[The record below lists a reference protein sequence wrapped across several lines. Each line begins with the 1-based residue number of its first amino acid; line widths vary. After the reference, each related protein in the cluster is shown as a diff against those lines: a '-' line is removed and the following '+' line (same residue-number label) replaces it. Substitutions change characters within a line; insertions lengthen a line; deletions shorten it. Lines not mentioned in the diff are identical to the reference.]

1 MSYSKGFSRKTLY
14 MLYIICVLLLASS
27 VSASLYVSHVE
38 GSDRIKDFRR
48 VTDTVS
54 FNISSTS
61 EITSINGASAV
72 CQKESFRYYCAVT
85 DTKNQ
90 ATVTYNIVNQ
100 EGNTATANINVDNSI
115 GAITYSVSQNNG
127 NVTLTYSITD
137 TGYNNNPPCTGIEK
151 IDVWWQGSNTDILEF
166 ENNNCAQSGS
176 RTLAI
181 TESGKGEFYL
191 EATDRIGNTKKSL
204 VQNII
209 IDVSL
214 PEVSNLEVWNN
225 GLPLNTIASN
235 TDFQVDITFDI
246 AEENLTSVIVDL
258 SDITNNPQ
266 LKSIYKNTV
275 VPLSACRI
283 NNTESG
289 RVYNCI
295 INSKVLRT
303 NKDSVFINVTAKDGA
318 GNTVVERLEKS
329 FTLDNVVPEVQ
340 IITDYC
346 DEDDRCYVKNG
357 LNKFIFQLT
366 KDNFEKRLIFFEIAG
381 VSSRVFNCSGNECV
395 GFANINCNGPTQI
408 RILTVNPS
416 SQDDSG
422 NKLPYYSR
430 MLQCDNSMPSIID
443 INWGSNSELGE
454 NLLITG
460 ATVSLAVTVNEPDSK
475 VLASAYFDKMK
486 NETISATCI
495 ELAKGLGN
503 VFNCTWSVSP
513 IEDGYYDADV
523 VINVSDIVNN
533 SVTRTERVRILG
545 FKADNLTPT
554 NLRATY
560 SNTVPSSLNRAVL
573 QLAEFNKIPMYA
585 HAYYS
590 VSVKHGQ
597 DVQLL
602 SQELSLDNCVLR
614 ERDGDMI
621 DASYLF
627 SEIKLADTYKGIGD
641 NHRIDFTFGQSAGG
655 YNKFADDTRV
665 VCNVSAFVR
674 EGKYVYKKP
683 QILMIEIPFKLRNSQ
698 FDAPGEEYV
707 KRIKALEEST
717 TDDYSKL
724 IQNLD
729 AFMVAAQN
737 ICTIKNTLDY
747 AGMSGVAVQLAGFAL
762 GPLLGQPFKQSGG
775 QIFSLYQDINSI
787 FYDPNAVDDPFMNS
801 QSGKE
806 LPGMG
811 IIGQACTFMSCNL
824 DWNNPLKLDEGL
836 ANSIEGSLKDLPL
849 GVGSELTEGLT
860 NSDLKNSIVMSAQK
874 LCIPGIVYNLNKYR
888 QMDCEYLECL
898 KVYGASG
905 LDVSQCEVMKAS
917 KTCAIIVG
925 EAFELPYVRIG
936 KNLFSNMAD
945 TIRMSYGYGLV
956 SILKYI
962 NSTGIC
968 DDPTS
973 DAAIIS
979 CNLPYAIQEYI
990 SAQKKT
996 RMSRDFYYQQTRDFC
1011 ESAGCVGPDCYPN
1024 NQIYGIPLPQFV
1036 PTRDQQIQMDL
1047 MRRFGPLVQDRYLI
1061 VAAHGSADEKIRREN
1076 LEEWN
1081 KRVREYNK
1089 NHGTNYPEIPDVDK
1103 LYAKTDDAQAK
1114 LSNYYNQFGEIG
1126 GTPEEQKKFNQK
1138 INDDPRT
1145 NYQIKIN
1152 ELQTIQKNIENNPF
1166 YIGKKSTW
1174 NDMNVIENT
1183 KFESQKNYQS
1193 LLKVLPY
1200 GMDMDTIYDSD
1211 ASTEKDKFYYFKD
1224 NTLYYHEKNNGEIKI
1239 VTYNADGEPSEYH
1252 LDELPR
1258 PLEKWQA
1265 EFVNRSGPEKL
1276 KTKETFD
1283 KFAKDKEEFDK
1294 KKPDYD
1300 AAREKYRKYML
1311 EQKALVF
1318 VNLFMDQ
1325 FGMRKFLTAEYW
1337 VDKWGLGEYVTEVA
1351 DAVDPQ
1357 IWKNNL
1363 CNPDNGP
1370 FIAGSDQPEGTV
1382 YSCYNQPGQ
1391 GCKLVLTYGAEYLY
1405 YGNNTYL
1412 YTVSYLAGPVLRD
1425 TRLTVKLKGP
1435 QGTLSSAERIL
1446 RANNYD
1452 SSAQAF
1458 LSNKKYTQICVSF
1471 TGNFPDIGDP
1481 AKEFCRAI
1489 REDVLRTG
1497 KPYIDETTL
1506 GYPSGNIGNGQL
1518 FR

>member
-1 MSYSKGFSRKTLY
+1 MSYSKGFSRTILY
-14 MLYIICVLLLASS
+14 ILYIIYVLLLISS

-38 GSDRIKDFRR
+38 GSTRIKDFRK

-61 EITSINGASAV
+61 DITSINGATPV
-72 CQKESFRYYCAVT
+72 CQKESMKYYCAVT

-90 ATVTYNIVNQ
+90 AAVTYTIINQ

-137 TGYNNNPPCTGIEK
+137 TGYNSNPPCTGIERV
-151 IDVWWQGSNTDILEF
+151 DVWWQGSNTDVLEF
-166 ENNNCAQSGS
+166 ENNNCAQSGARS
-176 RTLAI
+176 LAI
-181 TESGKGEFYL
+181 SESGRGEFYL
-191 EATDRIGNTKKSL
+191 DVTDRIGNTKKSV
-204 VQNII
+204 VQNIT

-214 PEVSNLEVWNN
+214 PEVNNLEIWNN
-225 GLPLNTIASN
+225 GLPLTTIAPN

-246 AEENLTSVIVDL
+246 AEENLTSVIADL

-266 LKSIYKNTV
+266 LKPAYKNTV

-289 RVYNCI
+289 RIYNCV

-303 NKDSVFINVTAKDGA
+303 NKESVFVNVTAKDGA
-318 GNTVVERLEKS
+318 GNTIVQQMEKA
-329 FTLDNVVPEVQ
+329 FTIDNVIPEVQ

-346 DEDDRCYVKNG
+346 DEDDVCYVKNG
-357 LNKFIFQLT
+357 MNKFIFQLT
-366 KDNFEKRLIFFEIAG
+366 KDNFEKRLIFFEVAG
-381 VSSRVFNCSGNECV
+381 VSNRVLNCSGNECV
-395 GFANINCNGPTQI
+395 GSANINCNGPTQI

-430 MLQCDNSMPSIID
+430 TLQCDNSMPSIINID
-443 INWGSNSELGE
+443 WGSNSELGE

-460 ATVSLAVTVNEPDSK
+460 SAVSLAVTVNEPDSK
-475 VLASAYFDKMK
+475 VLASAYFDKIK
-486 NETISATCI
+486 NETIDATCTESAT
-495 ELAKGLGN
+495 GSGN
-503 VFNCTWSVSP
+503 IFNCTWSVSP

-523 VINVSDIVNN
+523 IITASDVVNN
-533 SVTRTERVRILG
+533 SVTRTEKVRVLG
-545 FKADNLTPT
+545 FKADNLTPS
-554 NLRATY
+554 NLRASY

-573 QLAEFNKIPMYA
+573 QLAEFNSIPMYA

-590 VSVKHGQ
+590 VSVKQGQ

-614 ERDGDMI
+614 ERDGDMV

-627 SEIKLADTYKGIGD
+627 SEIKLADTYKGIGND
-641 NHRIDFTFGQSAGG
+641 HRIDFTFGQSAGG
-655 YNKFADDTRV
+655 YNMFGDDTRV

-683 QILMIEIPFKLRNSQ
+683 QVLMIEIPFKLRNSQ

-707 KRIKALEEST
+707 NRIKDLEEST
-717 TDDYSKL
+717 TDDYSTL

-729 AFMVAAQN
+729 SFMVTAQN

-747 AGMSGVAVQLAGFAL
+747 AGMSGVAIQLAGYAL
-762 GPLLGQPFKQSGG
+762 GPFGQSMKVVGG
-775 QIFSLYQDINSI
+775 NAVGIYQDINSI
-787 FYDPNAVDDPFMNS
+787 FYDPKAVDDPFM
-801 QSGKE
+801 SGPSGQE

-824 DWNNPLKLDEGL
+824 DWNNPLTLDQGL
-836 ANSIEGSLKDLPL
+836 ADSIEGSLNKLPL

-860 NSDLKNSIVMSAQK
+860 NSNLKNSIVMSAQK
-874 LCIPGIVYNLNKYR
+874 LCIPGVVYNLNKYR

-956 SILKYI
+956 AILDYI
-962 NSTGIC
+962 RGTGIC

-979 CNLPYAIQEYI
+979 CNLPHAIQEYI
-990 SAQKKT
+990 SGQKKT
-996 RMSRDFYYQQTRDFC
+996 RMSGEFYYQKTRDFC
-1011 ESAGCVGPDCYPN
+1011 ESAKCVGPDCYPN
-1024 NQIYGIPLPQFV
+1024 NQIFGIPLPQFV
-1036 PTRDQQIQMDL
+1036 PTKDQQIQMDL
-1047 MRRFGPLVQDRYLI
+1047 MRRFGPLVQNRYLI
-1061 VAAHGSADEKIRREN
+1061 VNAHGSADAKIREDN
-1076 LEEWN
+1076 LKEWN
-1081 KRVREYNK
+1081 KRVDDYNK
-1089 NHGTNYPEIPDVDK
+1089 AHGTNYPKIPDVDK
-1103 LYAKTDDAQAK
+1103 LYSKTDDAQAK
-1114 LSNYYNQFGEIG
+1114 LSNYYNQFNEIG
-1126 GTPEEQKKFNQK
+1126 GTQEEQQKFNK
-1138 INDDPRT
+1138 LITDDPRT
-1145 NYQIKIN
+1145 NYQTRIN
-1152 ELQTIQKNIENNPF
+1152 ELLTIQKNMENNPL
-1166 YIGKKSTW
+1166 YVGKKSTW
-1174 NDMNVIENT
+1174 NDRNVVENT
-1183 KFESQKNYQS
+1183 KFDNQKNYNS
-1193 LLKVLPY
+1193 LLNVLPN
-1200 GMDMDTIYDSD
+1200 GKDWDTIYIGKGQTTKEKYYYWENENLYYYDKSKGDVLVATYD
-1211 ASTEKDKFYYFKD
+1211 ADGNPKDIHFDEMDKEKWKELVENPQSKKMQETLDKF
-1224 NTLYYHEKNNGEIKI
+1224 G
-1239 VTYNADGEPSEYH
+1239 
-1252 LDELPR
+1252 
-1258 PLEKWQA
+1258 
-1265 EFVNRSGPEKL
+1265 
-1276 KTKETFD
+1276 
-1283 KFAKDKEEFDK
+1283 KDKEEFDK

-1300 AAREKYRKYML
+1300 AAREKYREYML

-1325 FGMRKFLTAEYW
+1325 LGLRKFLTAEYW
-1337 VDKWGLGEYVTEVA
+1337 ADKWGVGEYITEVA
-1351 DAVDPQ
+1351 DAVDPE

-1370 FIAGSDQPEGTV
+1370 FIAGTDQPEGTV

-1391 GCKLVLTYGAEYLY
+1391 GCKLVLTYGAESLD
-1405 YGNNTYL
+1405 YGNGTTLYTMTYL
-1412 YTVSYLAGPVLRD
+1412 VGPVPMDVRFNV
-1425 TRLTVKLKGP
+1425 RLKGP
-1435 QGTLSSAERIL
+1435 QGTLSGYSPDKIL
-1446 RANNYD
+1446 HAFNYD
-1452 SSAQAF
+1452 SRATAI
-1458 LSNKKYTQICVSF
+1458 LSNKKYTQICMSF
-1471 TGNFPDIGDP
+1471 GGNFPDRGDSSQ
-1481 AKEFCRAI
+1481 EFCRAI
-1489 REDVLRTG
+1489 KEDVLRTG
-1497 KPYIDETTL
+1497 RPVIDEETP
-1506 GYPSGNIGNGQL
+1506 GYPSGNVGGGG
-1518 FR
+1518 FFG